1 MFSIGAS
8 QNVLTIMEPGPSS
21 EAALIVRARGG
32 DASAFEQLME
42 IHEHQVLRTAGRVLG
57 RREEAR
63 DAAQEVFLRLY
74 RHLPSIREEHDL
86 KPWLYRVTVNVC
98 RDIARKNYRVPTL
111 PLEEREFE
119 SPSAEGTSVIDEL
132 DLARRRELIQTAL
145 GRLSE
150 GERAAV
156 MLRDIEGLSSTEAA
170 RALGSSAATI
180 RSQVASARLKIR
192 RFCLG
197 ALRRGI

>member
-1 MFSIGAS
+1 MFSIGAT
-8 QNVLTIMEPGPSS
+8 QTAMTAMEPELSA

-32 DASAFEQLME
+32 DSSAFEELME
-42 IHEHQVLRTAGRVLG
+42 IHEQLVLRTAGRLLG

-74 RHLPSIREEHDL
+74 RHLPSIRQEHDL

-111 PLEEREFE
+111 PLEEHEIE
-119 SPSAEGTSVIDEL
+119 PQSADGTSIIEDL
-132 DLARRRELIQTAL
+132 DLARRRELMRSAL
-145 GRLSE
+145 GRLPE

-156 MLRDIEGLSSTEAA
+156 ILRDIEGLSSAEAA

-180 RSQVASARLKIR
+180 RSQVASARVKLR
-192 RFCLG
+192 RFCLS
-197 ALRRGI
+197 AMRRGI